1 MTTPSPVRGLGTI
14 DRTTRRERIL
24 ERLREALGSGELP
37 PGTHLA
43 EVELSESLQVSRGTL
58 REALRSLQR
67 DGLVVA
73 DARGRLRVRALSA
86 EDVREVFT
94 VRAALESLA
103 AELVCALPDEDREV
117 VVARLR
123 AALDSLAA
131 LAMDGSVAQRVEQ
144 DLAFH
149 ETLCSASGNAVLLE
163 SWQHVRGLARASITA
178 AGLTTAIA
186 NMAPERHRPIVESIE
201 RCDAGGAREV
211 IRLHMRGAAD
221 QIVAH
226 LDEV

>member
-1 MTTPSPVRGLGTI
+1 MTIPSPVRGLGTI

-24 ERLREALGSGELP
+24 QRLREALGSGELP

-58 REALRSLQR
+58 REALRFLQR

-73 DARGRLRVRALSA
+73 DARGRLRVRALSPQ
-86 EDVREVFT
+86 DVREVFT
-94 VRAALESLA
+94 VRAALETLA
-103 AELVCALPDEDREV
+103 AELVCAQPDADRAV
-117 VVARLR
+117 VVTRLR
-123 AALDSLAA
+123 DALADLAA
-131 LAMDGSVAQRVEQ
+131 LAVDGGIAQRVEH

-149 ETLCSASGNAVLLE
+149 ETLCRASGNAVLLE

-186 NMAPERHRPIVESIE
+186 NMAAERHRPIVEAVE
-201 RCDAGGAREV
+201 QGDAASAREV
-211 IRLHMRGAAD
+211 IRMHMAGAAD

-226 LDEV
+226 LTER